1 MALPK
6 RIGGTDEEEKK
17 PSLVIALGLKP
28 KKGMPSR
35 IGGDDEDEEPEG
47 SGEDGWQAE
56 AKTKA
61 MKMFVAELGRTNPS
75 IDKLTASLTSF
86 FQACDAEPH
95 EEGEHTEEEGSE

>member
-17 PSLVIALGLKP
+17 PSLVIALGMKP

-35 IGGDDEDEEPEG
+35 IGGDDEEESEG
-47 SGEDGWQAE
+47 SKEEGWQKE
-56 AKTKA
+56 AKLKA
-61 MKMFVAELGRTNPS
+61 MKLFVNELGRTNPS
-75 IDKLTASLTSF
+75 VEKLTASLTSF